1 MAARVLGVK
10 RVVHVS
16 REEAEALII
25 DCTEQPI
32 QRPSRKQRRWY
43 SGKKKRHT
51 IKTEIVITENGQI
64 VSISKPAPGRVH
76 DLEIRPLHPFVED
89 DNRKKIPIRTG
100 CSRFMPA
107 SIAGKWWDGRV
118 GEVCSATLTCGS

>member
-1 MAARVLGVK
+1 MRIICWSLRRIETVAARVLGVK

-32 QRPSRKQRRWY
+32 ERPSRKQRCWY

-51 IKTEIVITENGQI
+51 IKTEIAVTEGGCI
-64 VSISKPAPGRVH
+64 VAVSKPAPG
-76 DLEIRPLHPFVED
+76 LGP
-89 DNRKKIPIRTG
+89 
-100 CSRFMPA
+100 
-107 SIAGKWWDGRV
+107 
-118 GEVCSATLTCGS
+118 